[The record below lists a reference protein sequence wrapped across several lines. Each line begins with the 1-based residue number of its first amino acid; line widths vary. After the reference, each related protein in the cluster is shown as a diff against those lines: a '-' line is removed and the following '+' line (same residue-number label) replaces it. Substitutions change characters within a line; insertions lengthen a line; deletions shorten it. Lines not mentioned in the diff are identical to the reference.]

1 LIQLNFIPYISL
13 YKIDRTMKTAKYIR
27 TSTTEQSTLR
37 QENTSHK
44 TYIDK
49 CSGSI
54 PFNERPS
61 AIKLLNDIST
71 KKVETLHVHSIDRLG
86 RNAYD
91 IQTTLNTLNNLNIN
105 VYVENIGL
113 YSMIDNKPNSIFKMI
128 TDVLSNVAE
137 MERSSLLERQREGI
151 LIAKAK
157 GTYKGRQ
164 MNTNETTEQFLSKYN
179 QSHLEL
185 IKDENYSIRK
195 LASITNL
202 SNNTIVKI
210 RKTLTEI

>member
-1 LIQLNFIPYISL
+1 
-13 YKIDRTMKTAKYIR
+13 MKTAKYIR
-27 TSTTEQSTLR
+27 VSTTEQNIDR
-37 QENTSHK
+37 QLTANHK
-44 TYIDK
+44 QYIDK

-54 PFNERPS
+54 PFNERPN
-61 AIKLLNDIST
+61 AIKLLNDITS
-71 KKVETLHVHSIDRLG
+71 KKIDTLIVHSIDRLG
-86 RNAYD
+86 RNAFD
-91 IQTTLNTLNNLNIN
+91 IQTTLNTLSNLSIN

-137 MERSSLLERQREGI
+137 MERTSLLERQKEGI

-157 GTYKGRQ
+157 GAYKGRQ
-164 MNTNETTEQFLSKYN
+164 LNTIETPQQFLSKYN

-185 IKDENYSIRK
+185 IKDKNYSIRK

-210 RKTLTEI
+210 RKMVL

>member
-1 LIQLNFIPYISL
+1 MQP
-13 YKIDRTMKTAKYIR
+13 AKYIR
-27 TSTTEQSTLR
+27 VSSSEQNTIR
-37 QENTSHK
+37 QENTTHK

-54 PFNERPS
+54 PFSERPN
-61 AIKLLNDIST
+61 AIKLLNDISN
-71 KKVETLHVHSIDRLG
+71 KKIDTLIVHSIDRLG
-86 RNAYD
+86 RNAFD
-91 IQTTLNTLNNLNIN
+91 IHTTLNTLSNLNIN

-113 YSMIDNKPNSIFKMI
+113 YSMIENKPNSIFKMI

-137 MERSSLLERQREGI
+137 MERTSLLERQKEGI
-151 LIAKAK
+151 MIAKAK

-164 MNTNETTEQFLSKYN
+164 LDPIETTQQFLSKYN

-202 SNNTIVKI
+202 SNNTVVKI
-210 RKTLTEI
+210 RKILIPEK

>member
-1 LIQLNFIPYISL
+1 
-13 YKIDRTMKTAKYIR
+13 MKTAKYIR
-27 TSTTEQSTLR
+27 VSTTEQNIDRQTTST
-37 QENTSHK
+37 HK
-44 TYIDK
+44 QYVDK

-61 AIKLLNDIST
+61 AIKLLKDISD
-71 KKVETLHVHSIDRLG
+71 KKIDTLTVHSIDRLG
-86 RNAYD
+86 RNAFD
-91 IQTTLNTLNNLNIN
+91 IQTTLNTLSTLNIN
-105 VYVENIGL
+105 VHVENIGL

-137 MERSSLLERQREGI
+137 MERASLLERQKEGI

-164 MNTNETTEQFLSKYN
+164 LNTIETPQQFLSKYN

-185 IKDENYSIRK
+185 IKDKNYSIRK
-195 LASITNL
+195 LASITDL

-210 RKTLTEI
+210 RRILQSEK

>member
-1 LIQLNFIPYISL
+1 M
-13 YKIDRTMKTAKYIR
+13 KIAKYIR

-37 QENTSHK
+37 QENTIHK

-49 CSGSI
+49 CSGSV

-61 AIKLLNDIST
+61 AIKLLNDIAT

-113 YSMIDNKPNSIFKMI
+113 YSMIENKPNSIFKMI

-164 MNTNETTEQFLSKYN
+164 MNTIETTQQFLSKYN

-210 RKTLTEI
+210 RKTLELK

>member
-1 LIQLNFIPYISL
+1 
-13 YKIDRTMKTAKYIR
+13 MKTAKYIR
-27 TSTTEQSTLR
+27 VSTIEQNIDRQSTS
-37 QENTSHK
+37 NHK
-44 TYIDK
+44 QYIDK

-54 PFNERPS
+54 PFNERPN
-61 AIKLLNDIST
+61 AIKLLNDISN
-71 KKVETLHVHSIDRLG
+71 KKIDTVIVHSIDRLG
-86 RNAYD
+86 RNAFD
-91 IQTTLNTLNNLNIN
+91 IQTTLNMLGNLHIN

-113 YSMIDNKPNSIFKMI
+113 YSMIENKPNSIFKMI

-137 MERSSLLERQREGI
+137 MERASLLERQKEGI

-164 MNTNETTEQFLSKYN
+164 LNTTETPQQFLSKYN
-179 QSHLEL
+179 QFHLEL
-185 IKDENYSIRK
+185 IKDKNYSVRK

-210 RKTLTEI
+210 KKVLSQDIK

>member
-1 LIQLNFIPYISL
+1 MQS
-13 YKIDRTMKTAKYIR
+13 AKYIR
-27 TSTTEQSTLR
+27 VSTVEQNTTR
-37 QENTSHK
+37 QENTTHK

-54 PFNERPS
+54 PFNERPN
-61 AIKLLNDIST
+61 AIKLLNDISN
-71 KKVETLHVHSIDRLG
+71 KKIDTLVVHSIDRLG
-86 RNAYD
+86 RNAFD
-91 IQTTLNTLNNLNIN
+91 IQTTLNTLNNLSIN

-113 YSMIDNKPNSIFKMI
+113 YSMIENKPNSIFKMI

-137 MERSSLLERQREGI
+137 MERTSLLERQKEGI
-151 LIAKAK
+151 MIAKAK

-164 MNTNETTEQFLSKYN
+164 METTETIQQFLSKYN

-185 IKDENYSIRK
+185 IKDKNYSIRK

-210 RKTLTEI
+210 RKTLIFEKEK

>member
-1 LIQLNFIPYISL
+1 MQP
-13 YKIDRTMKTAKYIR
+13 AKYIR
-27 TSTTEQSTLR
+27 VSTTEQNTLR
-37 QENTSHK
+37 QENTTHK

-54 PFNERPS
+54 PFRERPN
-61 AIKLLNDIST
+61 AIKLLNDISN
-71 KKVETLHVHSIDRLG
+71 KKIDTLIVHSIDRLG
-86 RNAYD
+86 RNAFD
-91 IQTTLNTLNNLNIN
+91 IQTTLNMLSNLNIN

-113 YSMIDNKPNSIFKMI
+113 YSMIENKPNSIFKMI

-137 MERSSLLERQREGI
+137 MERTSLIERQKEGI
-151 LIAKAK
+151 IIAKAK

-164 MNTNETTEQFLSKYN
+164 FDTTETKQQFLSKYN

-195 LASITNL
+195 LSSITNL
-202 SNNTIVKI
+202 SNNTVVKI
-210 RKTLTEI
+210 RKILFLEKQV

>member
-1 LIQLNFIPYISL
+1 
-13 YKIDRTMKTAKYIR
+13 MKKAKYIR
-27 TSTTEQSTLR
+27 VSTSEQNISR
-37 QENTSHK
+37 QLNSNHK
-44 TYIDK
+44 EYIDK

-54 PFNERPS
+54 PFRDRPS
-61 AIKLLNDIST
+61 AKRLLGDILN
-71 KKVETLHVHSIDRLG
+71 KEIDTLIVHSIDRLG
-86 RNAYD
+86 RNAFD
-91 IQTTLNTLNNLNIN
+91 IQTTLNTLNTLSIN

-137 MERSSLLERQREGI
+137 MERTSLLERQKEGI
-151 LIAKAK
+151 IIAKAK

-164 MNTNETTEQFLSKYN
+164 LNTSETPQQFLSKYN

-185 IKDENYSIRK
+185 ISDKNYSIRK
-195 LASITNL
+195 LALITNL

-210 RKTLTEI
+210 RKIMNELND

>member
-1 LIQLNFIPYISL
+1 MQP
-13 YKIDRTMKTAKYIR
+13 AKYIR
-27 TSTTEQSTLR
+27 VSSTDQNTLR
-37 QENTSHK
+37 QENTTHK

-54 PFNERPS
+54 PFSERPN
-61 AIKLLNDIST
+61 AIKLLNDISN
-71 KKVETLHVHSIDRLG
+71 KKIDTLIVHSIDRLG
-86 RNAYD
+86 RNAFD
-91 IQTTLNTLNNLNIN
+91 IQTTLNTLSNLDIN

-113 YSMIDNKPNSIFKMI
+113 YSMIENKPNSIFKMI

-137 MERSSLLERQREGI
+137 MERTSLLERQKEGI
-151 LIAKAK
+151 LIAKFR

-164 MNTNETTEQFLSKYN
+164 LDTTETTQQFLSKYN

-202 SNNTIVKI
+202 SNNTVVKI
-210 RKTLTEI
+210 RKILISGNHK

>member
-1 LIQLNFIPYISL
+1 M
-13 YKIDRTMKTAKYIR
+13 KIAKYIR

-37 QENTSHK
+37 QENTIHK

-54 PFNERPS
+54 LFNERPS
-61 AIKLLNDIST
+61 AIKLLNDINA
-71 KKVETLHVHSIDRLG
+71 KKVEILHVHSIDRLG
-86 RNAYD
+86 CNAYD

-113 YSMIDNKPNSIFKMI
+113 YSMIENKPNSIFKMI

-164 MNTNETTEQFLSKYN
+164 MNTSETREQFLSKYN

-185 IKDENYSIRK
+185 IKDEKYSIRK

-202 SNNTIVKI
+202 SNNTVVKI
-210 RKTLTEI
+210 RKILTEI

>member
-1 LIQLNFIPYISL
+1 
-13 YKIDRTMKTAKYIR
+13 MKTAKYIR
-27 TSTTEQSTLR
+27 VSTTEQNIDRQTTST
-37 QENTSHK
+37 HK
-44 TYIDK
+44 QYIDK

-61 AIKLLNDIST
+61 AIKLLKDISN
-71 KKVETLHVHSIDRLG
+71 KRIDTLIVHSIDRLG
-86 RNAYD
+86 RNAFD
-91 IQTTLNTLNNLNIN
+91 IQTTLNTLSNLSIN

-137 MERSSLLERQREGI
+137 MERVSLLERQKEGI

-164 MNTNETTEQFLSKYN
+164 LNTIETPQQFLSKYN

-185 IKDENYSIRK
+185 IKDKNYSIRK

-210 RKTLTEI
+210 RKMLV

>member
-1 LIQLNFIPYISL
+1 
-13 YKIDRTMKTAKYIR
+13 MKTAKYIR
-27 TSTTEQSTLR
+27 VSTTEQNIDR
-37 QENTSHK
+37 QTTTTHK
-44 TYIDK
+44 QYIDK

-54 PFNERPS
+54 PFNERAN
-61 AIKLLNDIST
+61 AIKLLNDIAN
-71 KKVETLHVHSIDRLG
+71 KKIDTLVVHSIDRLG
-86 RNAYD
+86 RNAFD
-91 IQTTLNTLNNLNIN
+91 IQTTLNTLSNLNIN

-113 YSMIDNKPNSIFKMI
+113 YSMIENKSNSIFKMI

-137 MERSSLLERQREGI
+137 MERTSLLERQREGI
-151 LIAKAK
+151 IIAKAK

-164 MNTNETTEQFLSKYN
+164 LDTIETPLQFLSKYN

-210 RKTLTEI
+210 RKTQQSL

>member
-1 LIQLNFIPYISL
+1 
-13 YKIDRTMKTAKYIR
+13 M
-27 TSTTEQSTLR
+27 
-37 QENTSHK
+37 
-44 TYIDK
+44 

-61 AIKLLNDIST
+61 AIKLMNDISN
-71 KKVETLHVHSIDRLG
+71 KKIDTLIVHSIDRLG
-86 RNAYD
+86 RNAFD
-91 IQTTLNTLNNLNIN
+91 IQTTLNTLSTLNIN

-113 YSMIDNKPNSIFKMI
+113 YSMIENKPNSIFKMI

-137 MERSSLLERQREGI
+137 MERTSLLERQKEGI

-164 MNTNETTEQFLSKYN
+164 LNTIETPQQFLSKYN

-185 IKDENYSIRK
+185 IKDKNYSIRK

-210 RKTLTEI
+210 RKILFLG

>member
-1 LIQLNFIPYISL
+1 
-13 YKIDRTMKTAKYIR
+13 MKTAKYIR
-27 TSTTEQSTLR
+27 VSTAEQNIDRQSTFNHI
-37 QENTSHK
+37 Q
-44 TYIDK
+44 YIDK

-61 AIKLLNDIST
+61 GIKLLKDISN
-71 KKVETLHVHSIDRLG
+71 KKISKLIVHSIDRLG

-113 YSMIDNKPNSIFKMI
+113 YSMIENKPNSIFKII

-137 MERSSLLERQREGI
+137 MEKISLIERQREGI

-157 GTYKGRQ
+157 GIYKGRQ
-164 MNTNETTEQFLSKYN
+164 LNTIETPQQFLSKYKE
-179 QSHLEL
+179 SHLEL
-185 IKDENYSIRK
+185 IKDKNYSVRK

-210 RKTLTEI
+210 RKILLPQ

>member
-1 LIQLNFIPYISL
+1 MQ
-13 YKIDRTMKTAKYIR
+13 TAKYIR
-27 TSTTEQSTLR
+27 VSTTEQNTTR
-37 QENTSHK
+37 QENTTHK

-54 PFNERPS
+54 PFSERPN
-61 AIKLLNDIST
+61 AIKLLNDISN
-71 KKVETLHVHSIDRLG
+71 KKIDTLIVHSIDRLG

-91 IQTTLNTLNNLNIN
+91 IQTTLNTLSNLNIN
-105 VYVENIGL
+105 VFVENIGL
-113 YSMIDNKPNSIFKMI
+113 YSMIDKKPNSIFKII

-137 MERSSLLERQREGI
+137 MERTSLLERQKEGI

-157 GTYKGRQ
+157 GIYKGRQ
-164 MNTNETTEQFLSKYN
+164 LNTTETTEQFLSKYN

-202 SNNTIVKI
+202 SNNTVVKI
-210 RKTLTEI
+210 RKTLVA

>member
-1 LIQLNFIPYISL
+1 
-13 YKIDRTMKTAKYIR
+13 MKTAKYIR
-27 TSTTEQSTLR
+27 VSTTEQNIDR
-37 QENTSHK
+37 QTTTTTHK
-44 TYIDK
+44 QYIDK

-54 PFNERPS
+54 PFNERPN
-61 AIKLLNDIST
+61 AIKLLNDIAN
-71 KKVETLHVHSIDRLG
+71 KKIDTLVVHSIDRLG
-86 RNAYD
+86 RNAFD
-91 IQTTLNTLNNLNIN
+91 IQTTLNTLSNLNIN

-113 YSMIDNKPNSIFKMI
+113 YSMIENKPNSIFKMI

-137 MERSSLLERQREGI
+137 MERTSLLERQREGI
-151 LIAKAK
+151 IIAKAK

-164 MNTNETTEQFLSKYN
+164 LDTIETPLQFLSKYN

-210 RKTLTEI
+210 RKTQQSL

>member
-1 LIQLNFIPYISL
+1 MLSL
-13 YKIDRTMKTAKYIR
+13 LKQKNKAKMRTVKYVR
-27 TSTTEQSTLR
+27 TSTLEQKTER
-37 QENTSHK
+37 QENTSLK
-44 TYIDK
+44 MYIDK

-61 AIKLLNDIST
+61 AIKLLKDISD
-71 KKVETLHVHSIDRLG
+71 KKIDMLIVHSIDRLG
-86 RNAYD
+86 RNAFD
-91 IQTTLNTLNNLNIN
+91 IQTTLNMLSNLKIN
-105 VYVENIGL
+105 VHVENIGL
-113 YSMIDNKPNSIFKMI
+113 YSMIKNKPNSIFKMI

-137 MERSSLLERQREGI
+137 MERTSLLERQKEGI

-164 MNTNETTEQFLSKYN
+164 LNTIETPQQFLSKYN

-185 IKDENYSIRK
+185 ITDKNYSIRK

-210 RKTLTEI
+210 RKALIEIK

>member
-1 LIQLNFIPYISL
+1 
-13 YKIDRTMKTAKYIR
+13 MKTAKYIR
-27 TSTTEQSTLR
+27 VSTTEQNIDR
-37 QENTSHK
+37 QTTTTHK
-44 TYIDK
+44 QYIDK

-54 PFNERPS
+54 PFNERPN
-61 AIKLLNDIST
+61 AIKLLNDIAN
-71 KKVETLHVHSIDRLG
+71 KKIDSLVVHSIDRLG
-86 RNAYD
+86 RNAFD
-91 IQTTLNTLNNLNIN
+91 IQTTLNTLSNLNIN

-113 YSMIDNKPNSIFKMI
+113 YSMIENKSNSIFKMI

-137 MERSSLLERQREGI
+137 MERTSLLERQREGI
-151 LIAKAK
+151 IIAKAK

-164 MNTNETTEQFLSKYN
+164 LDTIETTQQFLSKYN

-210 RKTLTEI
+210 RKKQQPL

>member
-1 LIQLNFIPYISL
+1 
-13 YKIDRTMKTAKYIR
+13 MKTAKYIR
-27 TSTTEQSTLR
+27 VSTTEQNIDR
-37 QENTSHK
+37 QTTTTHK
-44 TYIDK
+44 QYIDK

-54 PFNERPS
+54 PFNERAN
-61 AIKLLNDIST
+61 AIKLLNDIAN
-71 KKVETLHVHSIDRLG
+71 KKIDTLVVHSIDRLG
-86 RNAYD
+86 RNAFD
-91 IQTTLNTLNNLNIN
+91 IQTTLNTLSNLNIN

-113 YSMIDNKPNSIFKMI
+113 YSMIESKPNSIFKMI

-137 MERSSLLERQREGI
+137 MERTSLLERQREGI
-151 LIAKAK
+151 IIAKAK

-164 MNTNETTEQFLSKYN
+164 LDTIETPLQFLSKYN

-210 RKTLTEI
+210 RKTQQSL

>member
-1 LIQLNFIPYISL
+1 MQP
-13 YKIDRTMKTAKYIR
+13 AKYIR
-27 TSTTEQSTLR
+27 VSTTEQNTLR
-37 QENTSHK
+37 QENTTHK

-54 PFNERPS
+54 PFSERPN
-61 AIKLLNDIST
+61 AIKLLNDISN
-71 KKVETLHVHSIDRLG
+71 KKIDTLIVHSIDRLG
-86 RNAYD
+86 RNAFD
-91 IQTTLNTLNNLNIN
+91 IQTTLNKLSNLNIN

-113 YSMIDNKPNSIFKMI
+113 YSMIENKPNSIFKMI

-137 MERSSLLERQREGI
+137 MERTSLLERQKEGI

-164 MNTNETTEQFLSKYN
+164 LDTTETTQQFLSKYN

-202 SNNTIVKI
+202 SNNTVMKI
-210 RKTLTEI
+210 RTIISDKKV

>member
-1 LIQLNFIPYISL
+1 
-13 YKIDRTMKTAKYIR
+13 MTAKYIR
-27 TSTTEQSTLR
+27 TSTIEQNTER
-37 QENTSHK
+37 QENTTHK
-44 TYIDK
+44 KYIDK

-61 AIKLLNDIST
+61 AIKLLNDIKT
-71 KKVETLHVHSIDRLG
+71 KKVGTLLVHSIDRLG
-86 RNAYD
+86 RNAFD
-91 IQTTLNTLNNLNIN
+91 IQTTLNTLSNLNVN

-113 YSMIDNKPNSIFKMI
+113 YSMIENKPNSIFKMI

-157 GTYKGRQ
+157 GIYKGRQ

-210 RKTLTEI
+210 RKMIKII

>member
-1 LIQLNFIPYISL
+1 MQP
-13 YKIDRTMKTAKYIR
+13 AKYIR
-27 TSTTEQSTLR
+27 VSSSEQNTIR
-37 QENTSHK
+37 QENTTHK

-54 PFNERPS
+54 PFSERS
-61 AIKLLNDIST
+61 NAIKLLNDISN
-71 KKVETLHVHSIDRLG
+71 KKIDTLIVHSIDRLG
-86 RNAYD
+86 RNAFD
-91 IQTTLNTLNNLNIN
+91 IQTTLNTLSNLNIN

-113 YSMIDNKPNSIFKMI
+113 YSMIENKPNSIFKMI

-137 MERSSLLERQREGI
+137 MERTSLLERQKEGI
-151 LIAKAK
+151 IIAKAK

-164 MNTNETTEQFLSKYN
+164 LNTTETTEQFLSKYN

-185 IKDENYSIRK
+185 IKDKNYSIRK

-202 SNNTIVKI
+202 SNNTVVKI
-210 RKTLTEI
+210 RKILFKID

>member
-1 LIQLNFIPYISL
+1 MQPV
-13 YKIDRTMKTAKYIR
+13 KYIR
-27 TSTTEQSTLR
+27 VSTTDQNSLR
-37 QENTSHK
+37 QENTTHK

-54 PFNERPS
+54 PFSERPN
-61 AIKLLNDIST
+61 AIKLLNDIAN
-71 KKVETLHVHSIDRLG
+71 KKIDTLIIHSIDRLG
-86 RNAYD
+86 RNAFD
-91 IQTTLNTLNNLNIN
+91 IQTTLNTLSNLNIN

-113 YSMIDNKPNSIFKMI
+113 YSMIENKPNSIFKMI

-137 MERSSLLERQREGI
+137 MERTSLLERQKEGI
-151 LIAKAK
+151 LIAKSK

-164 MNTNETTEQFLSKYN
+164 LDTSETSEQFLAKYN

-185 IKDENYSIRK
+185 IKDKNYSIRK

-202 SNNTIVKI
+202 SNNTVVKI
-210 RKTLTEI
+210 RKTLELK

>member
-1 LIQLNFIPYISL
+1 M
-13 YKIDRTMKTAKYIR
+13 KIAKYIR
-27 TSTTEQSTLR
+27 TSTIEQSTLR
-37 QENTSHK
+37 QENTTHK

-54 PFNERPS
+54 PFIERPN
-61 AIKLLNDIST
+61 AIKLLNDIKA
-71 KKVETLHVHSIDRLG
+71 KKVETLLVHSIDRLG

-113 YSMIDNKPNSIFKMI
+113 YSMIENKPNSIFKMI

-210 RKTLTEI
+210 RKILI

>member
-1 LIQLNFIPYISL
+1 MQ
-13 YKIDRTMKTAKYIR
+13 TAKYIR
-27 TSTTEQSTLR
+27 VSSTDQNTLR
-37 QENTSHK
+37 QENTTHK

-54 PFNERPS
+54 PFSERPN
-61 AIKLLNDIST
+61 AIKLLNDIAN
-71 KKVETLHVHSIDRLG
+71 KKIDTLIIHSIDRLG
-86 RNAYD
+86 RNAFD
-91 IQTTLNTLNNLNIN
+91 IQTTLNTLSNLNIN

-113 YSMIDNKPNSIFKMI
+113 YSMIENKPNSIFKMI

-137 MERSSLLERQREGI
+137 MERTSLLERQKEGI
-151 LIAKAK
+151 IIAKAK

-164 MNTNETTEQFLSKYN
+164 LDTTETTEQFLSKYN

-185 IKDENYSIRK
+185 IKDKNYSIRK

-202 SNNTIVKI
+202 SNNTVVKI
-210 RKTLTEI
+210 RKILFLEKQV

>member
-1 LIQLNFIPYISL
+1 M
-13 YKIDRTMKTAKYIR
+13 KIAKYIR

-37 QENTSHK
+37 QENTTHK

-54 PFNERPS
+54 PFNERPN
-61 AIKLLNDIST
+61 AIKLLNDIKA
-71 KKVETLHVHSIDRLG
+71 KKVEILHVHSIDRLG
-86 RNAYD
+86 RNAFD

-113 YSMIDNKPNSIFKMI
+113 YSMIENKPNSIFKMI

-179 QSHLEL
+179 KSHLEL
-185 IKDENYSIRK
+185 IKDEKYSIRK

-210 RKTLTEI
+210 RKTLKQKKSAT

>member
-1 LIQLNFIPYISL
+1 MQP
-13 YKIDRTMKTAKYIR
+13 AKYIR
-27 TSTTEQSTLR
+27 VSTTEQNTLR
-37 QENTSHK
+37 QENTTHK

-54 PFNERPS
+54 PFSERPN
-61 AIKLLNDIST
+61 AIKLLNDIAN
-71 KKVETLHVHSIDRLG
+71 KKIDTLIIHSIDRLG
-86 RNAYD
+86 RNAFD
-91 IQTTLNTLNNLNIN
+91 IQTTLNTLSNLNVN

-113 YSMIDNKPNSIFKMI
+113 YSMIENKPNSIFKMI

-137 MERSSLLERQREGI
+137 MEKTSLLERQKEGI
-151 LIAKAK
+151 IIAKAK

-164 MNTNETTEQFLSKYN
+164 LDTTETTEQFLSKYN

-185 IKDENYSIRK
+185 IKDKNYSIRK

-202 SNNTIVKI
+202 SNNTVVKI
-210 RKTLTEI
+210 RKILFKID

>member
-1 LIQLNFIPYISL
+1 M
-13 YKIDRTMKTAKYIR
+13 KIAKYIR

-37 QENTSHK
+37 QENTTHK

-61 AIKLLNDIST
+61 AIKLLNDIKS
-71 KKVETLHVHSIDRLG
+71 KKVETLLVHSIDRLG
-86 RNAYD
+86 RNAFD

-210 RKTLTEI
+210 RKTLEIR

>member
-1 LIQLNFIPYISL
+1 MQP
-13 YKIDRTMKTAKYIR
+13 AKYIR
-27 TSTTEQSTLR
+27 VSTTEQNTLR
-37 QENTSHK
+37 QENTTHK

-54 PFNERPS
+54 PFSERPN
-61 AIKLLNDIST
+61 AAKLLNDIS
-71 KKVETLHVHSIDRLG
+71 KKKINTLIVHSIDRLG
-86 RNAYD
+86 RNAFD
-91 IQTTLNTLNNLNIN
+91 IQTTLNTLSNLNIN

-113 YSMIDNKPNSIFKMI
+113 YSIIENKPNSIFKMI

-137 MERSSLLERQREGI
+137 MERTSLLERQKEGI

-164 MNTNETTEQFLSKYN
+164 LDTTETTQQFLSKYN

-202 SNNTIVKI
+202 SNNTVVKI
-210 RKTLTEI
+210 RKILMPEKQA

>member
-1 LIQLNFIPYISL
+1 
-13 YKIDRTMKTAKYIR
+13 MKTAKYIR
-27 TSTTEQSTLR
+27 VSTTEQNIDRQTTST
-37 QENTSHK
+37 HK
-44 TYIDK
+44 QYVDK

-61 AIKLLNDIST
+61 AIKLLKDISN
-71 KKVETLHVHSIDRLG
+71 KKIDTLIVHSICRLG

-91 IQTTLNTLNNLNIN
+91 IQTVLNTLSNLNIN

-113 YSMIDNKPNSIFKMI
+113 YSMIQNKPNSIFKMI

-137 MERSSLLERQREGI
+137 MERASLLERQKEGI

-164 MNTNETTEQFLSKYN
+164 LNTNESPQQFLSKYN

-185 IKDENYSIRK
+185 IKDKNYSIRK

-210 RKTLTEI
+210 RKMLS

>member
-1 LIQLNFIPYISL
+1 
-13 YKIDRTMKTAKYIR
+13 MKTAKYIR
-27 TSTTEQSTLR
+27 VSTTEQNIDR
-37 QENTSHK
+37 QTTTTHK
-44 TYIDK
+44 QYIDK

-54 PFNERPS
+54 PFNERAN
-61 AIKLLNDIST
+61 AIKLLNDIAN
-71 KKVETLHVHSIDRLG
+71 KKIDTLVVHSIDRLG
-86 RNAYD
+86 RNAFD
-91 IQTTLNTLNNLNIN
+91 IQTTLNTLSNLNIN

-113 YSMIDNKPNSIFKMI
+113 YSMIENKPNSIFKMI

-137 MERSSLLERQREGI
+137 MERTSLLERQREGI
-151 LIAKAK
+151 IIAKAK

-164 MNTNETTEQFLSKYN
+164 LDTIETPLQFLSKYN

-210 RKTLTEI
+210 RKTQQSL

>member
-1 LIQLNFIPYISL
+1 LFQQ
-13 YKIDRTMKTAKYIR
+13 KQRTMKTAKYIR
-27 TSTTEQSTLR
+27 VSTTEQNIDRQSTA
-37 QENTSHK
+37 NHK
-44 TYIDK
+44 QYIDK

-61 AIKLLNDIST
+61 AVKLLKDISD
-71 KKVETLHVHSIDRLG
+71 KKIDMLIVHSIDRLG
-86 RNAYD
+86 RNAFD
-91 IQTTLNTLNNLNIN
+91 IQTTLNMLSNLNIN
-105 VYVENIGL
+105 VDVENIGL
-113 YSMIDNKPNSIFKMI
+113 YSMIENKPNSIFKMI

-137 MERSSLLERQREGI
+137 MERTSLLERQKEGI

-164 MNTNETTEQFLSKYN
+164 LNTIETPQQFLSKYN
-179 QSHLEL
+179 SSHLEL
-185 IKDENYSIRK
+185 INDKNYSIRK

-210 RKTLTEI
+210 RKYYKSCQL